1 VSLTLATRIYALV
14 LILLARMP
22 DYIPE
27 IAHDDSGVHSLDSLD
42 STHLQ
47 SASSFADQQR
57 EAEEAE
63 EKAASHAREQAAE
76 LKKAGNDAA
85 TKAEQSARDF
95 GNKAEQKADE
105 LNKKAKSEGK
115 KVKKDAKEAEDWADK
130 NKGNPVVIGNVVAV
144 AALGG
149 LLGVGAYRKYNAHE
163 LTWKVAGAWAGAVG
177 LFAVGDY
184 FVSQ

>member
-1 VSLTLATRIYALV
+1 VSLLFNHASDARVLTLP
-14 LILLARMP
+14 ARMP
-22 DYIPE
+22 DYVPE

-47 SASSFADQQR
+47 SASSFADTQR

-63 EKAASHAREQAAE
+63 EKAANHAREQAEE

-85 TKAEQSARDF
+85 TKAEQSARGF
-95 GNKAEQKADE
+95 ANKAEQTADE
-105 LNKKAKSEGK
+105 LKKKAKVEGK
-115 KVKKDAKEAEDWADK
+115 QAKKEAKEAEDWADK

>member
-1 VSLTLATRIYALV
+1 
-14 LILLARMP
+14 MP

-47 SASSFADQQR
+47 SASSFADTER
-57 EAEEAE
+57 EAEQAE
-63 EKAASHAREQAAE
+63 EKAAQHARETAQE
-76 LKKAGNDAA
+76 LKQAGDNAA

-95 GNKAEQKADE
+95 GRKADE
-105 LNKKAKSEGK
+105 KAEELMKKAGVEGKKAKQE
-115 KVKKDAKEAEDWADK
+115 AKEAEEWAEK

-149 LLGVGAYRKYNAHE
+149 LLGFGAYKKYNARE
-163 LTWKVAGAWAGAVG
+163 LTWKVAGAWAGVVG

-184 FVSQ
+184 YVSQ